1 MLGMISINLEEANLI
16 RTVRRL
22 SCSGMEGFTREV
34 EELIKFSTGNPTRRE
49 RLECLKH
56 LFYRYLCEDAVDG
69 SGFDRE
75 VFDALDALAKKYEAK

>member
-34 EELIKFSTGNPTRRE
+34 EELVRFSTGNPSRRE
-49 RLECLKH
+49 RLEHLKH
-56 LFYRYLCEDAVDG
+56 LFYRYLCEDAVEG
-69 SGFDRE
+69 SGFDLD
-75 VFDALDALAKKYEAK
+75 VHDALDALARKYHNE